1 MPPVLALALGLVGIV
16 LGIALLATG
25 SVGGGLVLLVAG
37 AALLALAMDA
47 SRRWPTSAIPRVTAH
62 VTEAVRG
69 RFGLAR
75 VSAGAW
81 SAAGREVIRLRGEL
95 RDLRGVREA
104 HLLELGSA
112 AYLEDS
118 GRIKALRAEVLEI
131 DATIDGREAELT
143 AAVGRA
149 KQRVRRKRAAVQ
161 PTQSFA
167 VPETQPPLEED
178 DDTRTAPTA
187 ERPFPSADS
196 A

>member
-1 MPPVLALALGLVGIV
+1 
-16 LGIALLATG
+16 
-25 SVGGGLVLLVAG
+25 
-37 AALLALAMDA
+37 
-47 SRRWPTSAIPRVTAH
+47 
-62 VTEAVRG
+62 
-69 RFGLAR
+69 
-75 VSAGAW
+75 
-81 SAAGREVIRLRGEL
+81 
-95 RDLRGVREA
+95 VREA

-118 GRIKALRAEVLEI
+118 GRINALRAEILEI
-131 DATIDGREAELT
+131 DATIDGREADLT

-167 VPETQPPLEED
+167 VPEAQPPLEED